1 MISILA
7 FHTCTY
13 LPTLKL
19 IPDCFPLVH
28 LYTTILSFFWPKLT
42 FDFLT
47 TTFHPLVAPVPYLQL
62 LNLLLCASILALEYP
77 APFLF
82 WGNDAN
88 TTSTSTASESS
99 RDGSRRRKDKP
110 APQTALAQL
119 HARIETRLL
128 LTLPLAMLAS
138 VLVYQCASAGP
149 GYAIAWAVWAWGF
162 VEGEVSTE
170 K

>member
-1 MISILA
+1 ML
-7 FHTCTY
+7 T
-13 LPTLKL
+13 PT
-19 IPDCFPLVH
+19 PVH

-47 TTFHPLVAPVPYLQL
+47 TTFHPLVAPIPYLQVI
-62 LNLLLCASILALEYP
+62 NLLLCASILALEYP

-82 WGNDAN
+82 WGYDTN
-88 TTSTSTASESS
+88 TSSSTINAGSSS
-99 RDGSRRRKDKP
+99 RAGERSRKDKTTP
-110 APQTALAQL
+110 KTALAQL

-128 LTLPLAMLAS
+128 LTLPLAMLTS
-138 VLVYQCASAGP
+138 VLVYQCASAGA
-149 GYAIAWAVWAWGF
+149 GYAFAWAVWAWGF